1 MILGIGTDL
10 AVIERIGQTLERRG
24 ERFARRILTD
34 NELERFRNHPHQV
47 SYLAKRFAAKEAAA
61 KAIGTGIGKISWQDL
76 EVRSAE
82 SGAPQLVLLGAAAER
97 YQDYPQLVCHLSIS
111 DDGGLAQAFV
121 VIEARD

>member
-61 KAIGTGIGKISWQDL
+61 KAIGTGIGKL
-76 EVRSAE
+76 RS
-82 SGAPQLVLLGAAAER
+82 GTFLYGFFNFPGMHR
-97 YQDYPQLVCHLSIS
+97 YRCDFNFKLTNNIY
-111 DDGGLAQAFV
+111 
-121 VIEARD
+121 